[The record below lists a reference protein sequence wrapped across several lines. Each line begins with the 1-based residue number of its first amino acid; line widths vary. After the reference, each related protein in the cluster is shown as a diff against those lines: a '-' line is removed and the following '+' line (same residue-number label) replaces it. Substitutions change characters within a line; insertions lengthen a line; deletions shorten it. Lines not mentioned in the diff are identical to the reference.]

1 MRTIRKQ
8 RTKTSKMDAL
18 KVLNK
23 SHYSKYGL
31 NLFPKNPAN
40 SFETIISYAKEYGWT
55 DESIVEIF
63 TDLSQIENYNDYG
76 EIVAINGKDISLGL
90 FSGVP
95 RHSNF
100 FYLIVVLCKFSIP
113 KWFFEKYV
121 DNEKERER
129 WIKHVYGA

>member
-1 MRTIRKQ
+1 
-8 RTKTSKMDAL
+8 MDTL
-18 KVLNK
+18 KILNK
-23 SHYSKYGL
+23 SHYSKYGR

-40 SFETIISYAKEYGWT
+40 SFETAVSSAKKHGWT

-76 EIVAINGKDISLGL
+76 EFVGIDGHNILPGL

-100 FYLIVVLCKFSIP
+100 FYLIVVLCKISIP
-113 KWFFEKYV
+113 EWFFEKYV
-121 DNEKERER
+121 DNENERER
-129 WIKHVYGA
+129 WIKHVRCAKHKN